1 MTDFQWPL
9 SSDVQ
14 GIFFHVEAG
23 DLPQIDCDKAIT
35 WLMRVIEQEHKAP
48 GEINFIFC
56 DDAML
61 LEINI
66 QFLRHRTLTDI
77 ITFPHEGPALSGDIY
92 ISTERVADNAK
103 KFKVTFEEELHR
115 VMVHGILH
123 LCGYTDKSTAEKAA
137 MRTLEDQYLRQIPSN

>member
-23 DLPQIDCDKAIT
+23 DSPHIDFDKT
-35 WLMRVIEQEHKAP
+35 SKWLMRVIEQEQKSP
-48 GEINFIFC
+48 GEINYIFC

-66 QFLRHRTLTDI
+66 QYLRHHTLTDI

-103 KFKVTFEEELHR
+103 KFKVPFEEELHR

-123 LCGYTDKSTAEKAA
+123 LSGHNDKSSAEKAA
-137 MRTLEDQYLRQIPSN
+137 MRSLEDQYLQLSPCK